1 MSMAAGEYV
10 SVSSQADT
18 EKADLEREQNELKSD
33 WDNEVKELTNI
44 YVNRGLDED
53 LAKKVAE
60 QLMERDALLAH
71 ARDELGITEIHRA
84 KPIQAALTSAATF
97 AIGAALPVL
106 VAVFSNISYIIY
118 TVTASSLLS
127 LGLLG
132 AISAKI
138 GGANTII
145 GTIRVTFWGILA
157 MALTASIGALFGA
170 HI

>member
-1 MSMAAGEYV
+1 
-10 SVSSQADT
+10 
-18 EKADLEREQNELKSD
+18 
-33 WDNEVKELTNI
+33 
-44 YVNRGLDED
+44 
-53 LAKKVAE
+53 
-60 QLMERDALLAH
+60 
-71 ARDELGITEIHRA
+71 
-84 KPIQAALTSAATF
+84 
-97 AIGAALPVL
+97 VL